1 MPLENPGLMRV
12 DRPIIRG
19 WFGKMSL
26 QKAMNVN
33 EPLGRIL
40 CALMVVLVFG
50 GVFAELGHEH
60 ERGIGLDSGTC
71 VLCHAI
77 FVVAVLVVVALGAA
91 TIRRVL
97 VVPDTPLER
106 FFFGAPVLPAIPS
119 RGPPTLG

>member
-1 MPLENPGLMRV
+1 M
-12 DRPIIRG
+12 DRPNIRG
-19 WFGKMSL
+19 WSGKMSL

-40 CALMVVLVFG
+40 CALLVVLVFG

-77 FVVAVLVVVALGAA
+77 FVVAVAVVLALGAA
-91 TIRRVL
+91 AVRRVRI
-97 VVPDTPLER
+97 VPDTPLER
-106 FFFGAPVLPAIPS
+106 LLFGAPVLPAIPS
-119 RGPPTLG
+119 RGPPAFR